1 MLILGR
7 RFLAFCMNFRH
18 FMLIICILMCFLCY
32 FFEVESSFVLIHTLF
47 VCLQAYY
54 LAHHWQNPRSFL
66 LSIVYNQT
74 APPRPFRRMNI
85 FQKTCFLTLLY
96 LDWSAEL
103 HSQKKRKVEKKPKT
117 WSSSPK
123 REDVKETLNQ
133 VSMKTLLND
142 RPSMVSNYYSL
153 EDFNYF

>member
-1 MLILGR
+1 M
-7 RFLAFCMNFRH
+7 
-18 FMLIICILMCFLCY
+18 
-32 FFEVESSFVLIHTLF
+32 
-47 VCLQAYY
+47 
-54 LAHHWQNPRSFL
+54 
-66 LSIVYNQT
+66 
-74 APPRPFRRMNI
+74 

-117 WSSSPK
+117 WSGSTK
-123 REDVKETLNQ
+123 REDVKEILNQ
-133 VSMKTLLND
+133 VSMND

>member
-1 MLILGR
+1 ML
-7 RFLAFCMNFRH
+7 F
-18 FMLIICILMCFLCY
+18 Y
-32 FFEVESSFVLIHTLF
+32 VFFVLFFSEVESSFVLIHTLF
-47 VCLQAYY
+47 ACLQAYY
-54 LAHHWQNPRSFL
+54 LAQHWQG
-66 LSIVYNQT
+66 LSVYQLCKIK
-74 APPRPFRRMNI
+74 PLPQDHFMRMNM

-117 WSSSPK
+117 WSSSTK
-123 REDVKETLNQ
+123 REDAKEILNQ

-142 RPSMVSNYYSL
+142 RPSMVRNYYSL

>member
-1 MLILGR
+1 MLVYV
-7 RFLAFCMNFRH
+7 FFANFS
-18 FMLIICILMCFLCY
+18 
-32 FFEVESSFVLIHTLF
+32 EAESSFVLIHTLF

-54 LAHHWQNPRSFL
+54 LAHHWQNPRSFF

-74 APPRPFRRMNI
+74 APPRPFRRMNM

-96 LDWSAEL
+96 LDWSTEL

-123 REDVKETLNQ
+123 REDVKEILNQ
-133 VSMKTLLND
+133 VSMKTLLKQITILQLGARNEQ
-142 RPSMVSNYYSL
+142 SHQ
-153 EDFNYF
+153 

>member
-1 MLILGR
+1 MR
-7 RFLAFCMNFRH
+7 ESSAFYAF
-18 FMLIICILMCFLCY
+18 Y
-32 FFEVESSFVLIHTLF
+32 VFFCAIFSEVESSFVLIHTLF
-47 VCLQAYY
+47 ACLQAYY
-54 LAHHWQNPRSFL
+54 LAQHWQG
-66 LSIVYNQT
+66 LSVYQLCKIK
-74 APPRPFRRMNI
+74 PLPQDHFMRMNM

-117 WSSSPK
+117 WSSSTK
-123 REDVKETLNQ
+123 REDAKDILNQ

-153 EDFNYF
+153 DF